1 MPLPVDVEFGSSDEE
16 VTGAQVANEAVAHMK
31 ANTLRRMMKCCYM
44 RRFEAFMM
52 STKVGEGWWTFLY
65 LRANQLFE

>member
-1 MPLPVDVEFGSSDEE
+1 MPLPVDVEFGSSDE
-16 VTGAQVANEAVAHMK
+16 VTGAQVANEVVAHMK
-31 ANTLRRMMKCCYM
+31 ANTLRRMMKCFYM

-52 STKVGEGWWTFLY
+52 STKVGWTFLY